1 VKSARLKVDD
11 FSKVKVIGRGAFGE
25 VQLVRQKSTKKVF
38 AMKTLSKFEM
48 IKRSDSAFF
57 WEERDIMAHSDSP
70 WIVPLYY
77 AFQDAT
83 HLYMVM
89 EFMPGGDFVN
99 LMSNYDIPHEWA
111 QFYTAEVVL
120 ALEAV
125 HKMGYVHR
133 DVKPDNMLLDA
144 QGHLKL
150 ADFGTCVKMDE
161 VGLVRADT
169 AVGTPDYIS
178 PEVLRSQG
186 GDGCYGQECDWWSL
200 GVILYEMLTGD
211 TPFADDS
218 LVAVY
223 GKIMN
228 HRNSLQFPDDVELKQ
243 SARDFIS
250 ALIREREER
259 LGRNGLSEIKEH
271 GFFKTSKWTFDNIRQ
286 TVAPVVPE
294 LAGDT
299 DTRHFDPLDDEDKGS
314 QETFPVQKAFAGN
327 HLPFI
332 GFTFSKTD
340 RSVKC
345 KFNGMMSVEK
355 FCSLFFQYRPTL
367 ISCCTYLVLLGV

>member
-1 VKSARLKVDD
+1 
-11 FSKVKVIGRGAFGE
+11 
-25 VQLVRQKSTKKVF
+25 
-38 AMKTLSKFEM
+38 
-48 IKRSDSAFF
+48 
-57 WEERDIMAHSDSP
+57 MAHSDSP

-340 RSVKC
+340 RLFSGYQVDGQGGQAAVKVNEQIEALEKRLKEEKDQRTASELERRSLTVQLEKLNREVDALTAIRKRLETEKLELDRSVVGLKLEAAAT
-345 KFNGMMSVEK
+345 KDVS
-355 FCSLFFQYRPTL
+355 
-367 ISCCTYLVLLGV
+367 